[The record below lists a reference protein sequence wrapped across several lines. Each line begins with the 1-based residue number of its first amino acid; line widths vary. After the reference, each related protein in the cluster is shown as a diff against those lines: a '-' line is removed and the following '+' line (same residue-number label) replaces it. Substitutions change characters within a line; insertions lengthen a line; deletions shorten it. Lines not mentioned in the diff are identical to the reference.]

1 MNVSYKIIV
10 SNHHADNDRL
20 RESILHKAVSK
31 EMEPLAQEY
40 HKLLE
45 ERLAE
50 GRSGLLQSKY
60 FIISCRKTDF
70 DSDRNYFN
78 TIEFSIRQLFH
89 RLGSGLI
96 PLDAEERLRALHSFY
111 RMGEEKAFSFD
122 WNEYL
127 KLRRDWR
134 NDIINTSLREHKDYL
149 EMEDGKCA
157 CALFVRKYANG
168 LTDQFL
174 NEITNMNF
182 PLIYTMDVEPMD
194 NAYAYKMIMKKYMA
208 NERSINREQEQKN
221 ENGDYSTNINY
232 ERRKQQ
238 RDTEEMLDRISSFD
252 ERMLYVGMT
261 ILLKA
266 DSMEELEE
274 RREKIKI
281 IGQTHN
287 MDIVPHSYRQLDA
300 MNTTLPTGARFVD
313 AMRSI
318 TSEELSVFI
327 PFNVQEI
334 HDSLGY
340 CYGFN
345 KVSKNLIIGN
355 RKLLKNG
362 NGMVFGVPGSGKSYN
377 EKAEMG
383 QVLAFSKDDIVIVDP
398 MGEYK
403 GIAEAW
409 GGQYINLS
417 QSEENVFYINPFHV
431 PDAVPDQDKFIAE
444 KAEFAYA
451 ICEQAL
457 KQTPL
462 TSRHIAVIDKAV
474 REMYA
479 EYFKK
484 IKDKRRSW
492 KKSLESPTIRTM
504 RELIHGNTQGND
516 AALELVEQ
524 LEVFA
529 DGTLDIFAREQSVSE
544 ENRFTVYGFSELGK
558 RMRAM
563 AMLVMIESITAKIK
577 YNQSDG
583 VATWVYVDEMHELW
597 GEEYSLHALERMWRE
612 VRKRGGICMG
622 MSQNLIDAQQ
632 NRSTKTMVSNSEF
645 MVLLDQGKMDQ
656 DAVEDL
662 FSISA
667 EQLACVNG
675 ADPGTGLIR
684 FWDKIVP
691 FDNTMK
697 KESSLYQLF
706 NTNFHEMAGQKEA

>member
-1 MNVSYKIIV
+1 
-10 SNHHADNDRL
+10 
-20 RESILHKAVSK
+20 
-31 EMEPLAQEY
+31 
-40 HKLLE
+40 
-45 ERLAE
+45 
-50 GRSGLLQSKY
+50 
-60 FIISCRKTDF
+60 
-70 DSDRNYFN
+70 
-78 TIEFSIRQLFH
+78 
-89 RLGSGLI
+89 
-96 PLDAEERLRALHSFY
+96 
-111 RMGEEKAFSFD
+111 
-122 WNEYL
+122 
-127 KLRRDWR
+127 
-134 NDIINTSLREHKDYL
+134 
-149 EMEDGKCA
+149 
-157 CALFVRKYANG
+157 
-168 LTDQFL
+168 
-174 NEITNMNF
+174 
-182 PLIYTMDVEPMD
+182 
-194 NAYAYKMIMKKYMA
+194 
-208 NERSINREQEQKN
+208 
-221 ENGDYSTNINY
+221 
-232 ERRKQQ
+232 
-238 RDTEEMLDRISSFD
+238 
-252 ERMLYVGMT
+252 
-261 ILLKA
+261 
-266 DSMEELEE
+266 
-274 RREKIKI
+274 
-281 IGQTHN
+281 
-287 MDIVPHSYRQLDA
+287 
-300 MNTTLPTGARFVD
+300 
-313 AMRSI
+313 MRSI

-334 HDSLGY
+334 HDDLGY

-403 GIAEAW
+403 GIAEEW

-457 KQTPL
+457 KPTPL

-492 KKSLESPTIRTM
+492 KKRLESPTIRTM
-504 RELIHGNTQGND
+504 RELIKGNTQGND
-516 AALELVEQ
+516 SALELVEQ

-529 DGTLDIFAREQSVSE
+529 DGTLDIFAREQSTSE

-612 VRKRGGICMG
+612 VRKRGGICTG

-645 MVLLDQGKMDQ
+645 MILLDQGKMDQ

-684 FWDKIVP
+684 FGDKIVP

-706 NTNFHEMAGQKEA
+706 NTNFHEMTEKKKK

>member
-1 MNVSYKIIV
+1 
-10 SNHHADNDRL
+10 
-20 RESILHKAVSK
+20 
-31 EMEPLAQEY
+31 
-40 HKLLE
+40 
-45 ERLAE
+45 
-50 GRSGLLQSKY
+50 
-60 FIISCRKTDF
+60 
-70 DSDRNYFN
+70 
-78 TIEFSIRQLFH
+78 
-89 RLGSGLI
+89 
-96 PLDAEERLRALHSFY
+96 
-111 RMGEEKAFSFD
+111 
-122 WNEYL
+122 
-127 KLRRDWR
+127 
-134 NDIINTSLREHKDYL
+134 
-149 EMEDGKCA
+149 MEDGKCA
-157 CALFVRKYANG
+157 CALFVRRYANG

-182 PLIYTMDVEPMD
+182 PLIYTMDVEPID

-300 MNTTLPTGARFVD
+300 MNTTLPTGARFVET
-313 AMRSI
+313 MRSI

-403 GIAEAW
+403 GIAEEW

-457 KQTPL
+457 KPIPL

-484 IKDKRRSW
+484 IKDRRRNRKKR
-492 KKSLESPTIRTM
+492 LESPTIRTM
-504 RELIHGNTQGND
+504 RELIHENAQGND
-516 AALELVEQ
+516 SAIELVEQ

-529 DGTLDIFAREQSVSE
+529 DGTLDIFAREQSTSE

-612 VRKRGGICMG
+612 VRKRGGICTG

-645 MVLLDQGKMDQ
+645 MILLDQGKMDQ

-684 FWDKIVP
+684 FGDKIVP

-706 NTNFHEMAGQKEA
+706 NTNFHEMAGQREA

>member
-1 MNVSYKIIV
+1 
-10 SNHHADNDRL
+10 
-20 RESILHKAVSK
+20 
-31 EMEPLAQEY
+31 
-40 HKLLE
+40 
-45 ERLAE
+45 
-50 GRSGLLQSKY
+50 
-60 FIISCRKTDF
+60 
-70 DSDRNYFN
+70 
-78 TIEFSIRQLFH
+78 
-89 RLGSGLI
+89 
-96 PLDAEERLRALHSFY
+96 
-111 RMGEEKAFSFD
+111 
-122 WNEYL
+122 
-127 KLRRDWR
+127 
-134 NDIINTSLREHKDYL
+134 
-149 EMEDGKCA
+149 
-157 CALFVRKYANG
+157 
-168 LTDQFL
+168 
-174 NEITNMNF
+174 
-182 PLIYTMDVEPMD
+182 
-194 NAYAYKMIMKKYMA
+194 
-208 NERSINREQEQKN
+208 
-221 ENGDYSTNINY
+221 
-232 ERRKQQ
+232 
-238 RDTEEMLDRISSFD
+238 
-252 ERMLYVGMT
+252 
-261 ILLKA
+261 
-266 DSMEELEE
+266 
-274 RREKIKI
+274 
-281 IGQTHN
+281 
-287 MDIVPHSYRQLDA
+287 
-300 MNTTLPTGARFVD
+300 
-313 AMRSI
+313 
-318 TSEELSVFI
+318 
-327 PFNVQEI
+327 
-334 HDSLGY
+334 
-340 CYGFN
+340 
-345 KVSKNLIIGN
+345 
-355 RKLLKNG
+355 
-362 NGMVFGVPGSGKSYN
+362 MVFGVPGSGKSYN

-403 GIAEAW
+403 GIAEEW

-431 PDAVPDQDKFIAE
+431 PDAVLDQDKFIAE

-457 KQTPL
+457 KPIPL

-484 IKDKRRSW
+484 IKDRRRSR
-492 KKSLESPTIRTM
+492 KKRLESPTIRTM
-504 RELIHGNTQGND
+504 RELIHENAQGND
-516 AALELVEQ
+516 SAIELVEQ

-529 DGTLDIFAREQSVSE
+529 DGTLDIFAREQSTSE

-612 VRKRGGICMG
+612 VRKRGSICTG

-645 MVLLDQGKMDQ
+645 MILLDQGKMDQ

-675 ADPGTGLIR
+675 ADPGTGLIQ
-684 FWDKIVP
+684 FGDKIVP

-706 NTNFHEMAGQKEA
+706 NTNFHEMAGQREA

>member
-1 MNVSYKIIV
+1 M
-10 SNHHADNDRL
+10 
-20 RESILHKAVSK
+20 
-31 EMEPLAQEY
+31 
-40 HKLLE
+40 
-45 ERLAE
+45 
-50 GRSGLLQSKY
+50 
-60 FIISCRKTDF
+60 
-70 DSDRNYFN
+70 
-78 TIEFSIRQLFH
+78 
-89 RLGSGLI
+89 GSGLV
-96 PLDAEERLRALHSFY
+96 PLDAEER
-111 RMGEEKAFSFD
+111 K
-122 WNEYL
+122 
-127 KLRRDWR
+127 
-134 NDIINTSLREHKDYL
+134 
-149 EMEDGKCA
+149 
-157 CALFVRKYANG
+157 
-168 LTDQFL
+168 
-174 NEITNMNF
+174 
-182 PLIYTMDVEPMD
+182 
-194 NAYAYKMIMKKYMA
+194 
-208 NERSINREQEQKN
+208 
-221 ENGDYSTNINY
+221 
-232 ERRKQQ
+232 
-238 RDTEEMLDRISSFD
+238 
-252 ERMLYVGMT
+252 
-261 ILLKA
+261 
-266 DSMEELEE
+266 
-274 RREKIKI
+274 EKIKI

-300 MNTTLPTGARFVD
+300 MNTILPTGARFVD
-313 AMRSI
+313 TMRSI

-403 GIAEAW
+403 GIAEEW

-431 PDAVPDQDKFIAE
+431 PDAVLDQDKFIAE

-457 KQTPL
+457 KPTPL

-492 KKSLESPTIRTM
+492 KKRPESPTIRTM
-504 RELIHGNTQGND
+504 RELIKGNTQGND
-516 AALELVEQ
+516 SALELVEQ

-529 DGTLDIFAREQSVSE
+529 DGMLDIFAREQSTSE

-577 YNQSDG
+577 YNQSGG

-612 VRKRGGICMG
+612 VRKRGGICTG

-645 MVLLDQGKMDQ
+645 MILLDQGKMNQ

-675 ADPGTGLIR
+675 ADLGTGLIR
-684 FWDKIVP
+684 FGDKIVP

-706 NTNFHEMAGQKEA
+706 NTNFHEMAGQREA